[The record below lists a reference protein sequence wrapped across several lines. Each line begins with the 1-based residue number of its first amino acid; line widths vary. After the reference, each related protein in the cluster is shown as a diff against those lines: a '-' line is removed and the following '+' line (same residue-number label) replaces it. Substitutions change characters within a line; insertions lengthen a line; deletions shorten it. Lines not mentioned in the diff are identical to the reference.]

1 MTFYKHSTILSGK
14 TSLFENN
21 FDIFF
26 MHGKAEKGFIS
37 TLQGKD
43 KRQRTYKVSE
53 LENIVTNIDR
63 SIDTYYTVNRF
74 YAFSRKK
81 IHCSHITC
89 LFSDL
94 DTYKTKYKDL
104 PIEKTLELVL
114 EECAKNYFPMP
125 TTAMFSGRGIQL
137 KWVFTE
143 PERANFTSI
152 KRFGEAQDAI
162 QAMLVEFGSDTNAKD
177 LSRVLRMEGTLHVD
191 AQKYTYLMDLPGFH
205 TYDLNHLHTLLDE
218 LIPEPVIKIVK
229 EKKVKPVKAPKIKKE
244 KEIIEKPAKKE
255 FARTKLNLAVNNNKK
270 ETPIAF
276 AKKGL
281 LSLNTQR
288 YLDLKRL
295 ARIRG
300 NIEGQRMVFLMWIM
314 NFKALAGQITPENFL
329 EQAKIEADF
338 LFTDGDYN
346 LIDLITVQNK
356 FVAQLA
362 GEKTTYGGR
371 SYLPLYTPK
380 NRTLINIFEIT
391 AEEQQQLK
399 TIIDDEEKLERHRV
413 REMQRRRENG
423 AVSRE
428 EYLENSITNAK
439 PWEAL
444 GISRPTYYRR
454 VKAGL
459 INDNV
464 IDNDVRQVRAVI

>member
-1 MTFYKHSTILSGK
+1 MNLHSNCTIYSDK
-14 TSLFENN
+14 ASLIANN
-21 FDIFF
+21 SDIFL
-26 MHGKAEKGFIS
+26 MHGNADKGFIS
-37 TLQGKD
+37 TLQGKE
-43 KRQRTYKVSE
+43 RSQRTYKATE
-53 LENIVTNIDR
+53 LENIVSTIDR
-63 SIDTYYTVNRF
+63 ERDTYYTANRF

-81 IHCSHITC
+81 IHCSHIVC

-94 DTYKTKYKDL
+94 DTYKVEAYKDL
-104 PIEKTLELVL
+104 PVEQTLQLVL
-114 EECAKNYFPMP
+114 AECAAHYFPIP
-125 TTAMFSGRGIQL
+125 TTAIFTGRGIQL
-137 KWVFTE
+137 KWIFKE

-152 KRFGEAQDAI
+152 KRFEESQKALLT
-162 QAMLVEFGSDTNAKD
+162 MLDKFGADTQCKD
-177 LSRVLRMEGTLHVD
+177 LSRVLRMEGTLHED
-191 AQKYTYLMDLPGFH
+191 AKKYTYRMALPSENL
-205 TYDLNHLHTLLDE
+205 YDLNHLHTLLDE
-218 LIPEPVIKIVK
+218 LIPEPVLKIVQ
-229 EKKVKPVKAPKIKKE
+229 EKKVKPVKPLKIKKE
-244 KEIIEKPAKKE
+244 MEIIEKPPKKE
-255 FARTKLNLAVNNNKK
+255 FARTKLNLAVNNTKK

-281 LSLNTQR
+281 MSLNTQR

-314 NFKALAGQITPENFL
+314 NFKALAGQVNPENFL

-338 LFTDGDYN
+338 LFSDGDYN

-356 FVAQLA
+356 FVAQLS
-362 GEKTTYGGR
+362 GEKVTYGGR

-380 NRTLINIFEIT
+380 NSTLINIFEIT

-428 EYLENSITNAK
+428 EYLSNSTESAK
-439 PWEAL
+439 PWEIL
-444 GISRPTYYRR
+444 KISRRTYYNR
-454 VKAGL
+454 KKQGL
-459 INDNV
+459 IEDNIV
-464 IDNDVRQVRAVI
+464 ALVHAVN